1 MQSLSAN
8 NSGLCRDCGRSV
20 LAGPDICPDCH
31 SHKLLFHPELDQLSI
46 AHVDCDAFYASV
58 EKRDNPELIDKPV
71 IIGGRKRG
79 VVSAACYVARVYGVR
94 SAMPMFQALKA
105 CPHAVVISPDITK
118 YSKEGQRIKSM
129 MLDLTPSVQS
139 LSIDEAFMD
148 LTGTERLHGGT
159 PAMSLIKLQQEIRK
173 EIGVTVSVGLS
184 YNKFLA
190 KTASDLDKPNGFSVI
205 GLAEA
210 LDFLAP
216 KPVDFIFGVGPAFKR
231 SLKKRGIVTIADVRQ
246 RSDSEMMKHFGEG
259 GLRLAQLARAED
271 FRPVKSENI
280 RKSISSEIT
289 FNTDIG
295 DETELTDRL
304 WQVCVQT
311 ADRAKAKNMAG
322 YVVTMKLKT
331 RDFKTLSR
339 RRKLPEPVQL
349 ADAIFH
355 TCLPL
360 LQAEIQGVHA
370 HRKFRLIGAGISE
383 LCPPTGD
390 AGDLL
395 DPKATK
401 RGQAERASDLARAKF
416 GKDAI
421 VTGRTLRRTS
431 KPKGK

>member
-1 MQSLSAN
+1 MQTLSTDI
-8 NSGLCRDCGRSV
+8 SGYCRDCGHAAPNGAN
-20 LAGPDICPDCH
+20 LCPNCH
-31 SHKLLFHPELDQLSI
+31 SHKLLYHPELHQLCI

-58 EKRDNPELIDKPV
+58 EKRDNPDLIDKPV
-71 IIGGRKRG
+71 IIGGRQRG

-105 CPHAVVISPDITK
+105 CPHAVVIRPDISK
-118 YSKEGQRIKSM
+118 YSHEGQRIKKM
-129 MLDLTPSVQS
+129 MLDLTPSIQS
-139 LSIDEAFMD
+139 LSIDEAFLD
-148 LTGTERLHGGT
+148 LTGTERLHGGP
-159 PAMSLIKLQQEIRK
+159 PAAALIKLQRDILKQV
-173 EIGVTVSVGLS
+173 GVTVSVGLS

-190 KTASDLDKPNGFSVI
+190 KTASDLDKPNGFSVL
-205 GLAEA
+205 GRADA

-231 SLKKRGIVTIADVRQ
+231 SLKKHGIVTITDVRQ
-246 RSDSEMMKHFGEG
+246 RSDKDMIKLFGES

-271 FRPVKSENI
+271 FRPVKPENV

-331 RDFKTLSR
+331 REFKSLSR
-339 RRKLPEPVQL
+339 RRKLAEPVQL
-349 ADAIFH
+349 ADTIFH

-360 LQAEIQGVHA
+360 LHAEIHGVNA

-383 LCPPTGD
+383 LCPPVGD

-395 DPKATK
+395 DPQATK
-401 RGQAERASDLARAKF
+401 RGKAERAGDLARAKF

-431 KPKGK
+431 TSKQE